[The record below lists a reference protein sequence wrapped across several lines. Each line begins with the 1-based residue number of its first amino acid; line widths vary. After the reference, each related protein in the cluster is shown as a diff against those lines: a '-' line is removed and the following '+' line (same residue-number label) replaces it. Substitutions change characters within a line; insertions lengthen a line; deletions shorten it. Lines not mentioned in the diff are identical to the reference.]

1 MKKSHVILRP
11 NEVLSYIRETAE
23 ILRTLGQEVDRR
35 FLESSAEM
43 DRRFQETDRK
53 FQETDR
59 KFQDTDRKFQ
69 ETDRK
74 FQDTDRKFQETDAK
88 IKQVNV
94 QIGNLGNR
102 LGEFVEEMV
111 LPSALRVLQGRGIE
125 VHAIYPRARAK
136 RKTGGTEIDLL
147 LINTT
152 DAVAI
157 EVKSALGIDHVN
169 EHLERMDRFKVL
181 FPHHAHL
188 NVHGAVAGMVV
199 PEEVAAYAVKCGL
212 FVLVP
217 AADTM
222 QLFNTPEFQPKTW

>member
-1 MKKSHVILRP
+1 MKRSHITLHPGDVWHYL
-11 NEVLSYIRETAE
+11 RETAE
-23 ILRTLGQEVDRR
+23 ILRTLGQET
-35 FLESSAEM
+35 

-59 KFQDTDRKFQ
+59 MFK
-69 ETDRK
+69 ETSAE
-74 FQDTDRKFQETDAK
+74 TNRKFQETDAK

-111 LPSALRVLQGRGIE
+111 LPSALRVLQERGIE

-157 EVKSALGIDHVN
+157 EVKSALSIDHVN
-169 EHLERMDRFKVL
+169 EHLERMDRFKML